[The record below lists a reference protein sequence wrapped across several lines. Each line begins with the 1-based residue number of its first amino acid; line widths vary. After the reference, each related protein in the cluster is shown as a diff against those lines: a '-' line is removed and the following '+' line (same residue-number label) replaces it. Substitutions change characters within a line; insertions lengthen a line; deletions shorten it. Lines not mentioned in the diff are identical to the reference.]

1 MKCAFVCFQSD
12 RLETESLSWD
22 CMHKWARRGIVSFFM
37 HGFFRFFE
45 MFLEKNGPC
54 LTDEDII
61 QRELEAFP
69 GNAQVVISE
78 AGGIAN
84 LLMQS
89 VKFTVVDGYICLLKD
104 AVKGR
109 QKARERRMAMLSG
122 SNFFKR
128 FAGGLPISKTNAL
141 TVDPVTSSG
150 GNAGSARVGPDP
162 GEEKSSSL
170 VVSATAKKSDEL
182 ISRAVSA
189 ATCPIS
195 DSASTDEKISASNE
209 TSAHSSLQKPA
220 VLEAAA
226 ESAAVLNDI
235 KANDKGKDSLFG
247 LCDLNEYKNQLR
259 QKNTSSPVVAKYDI
273 LDSFDPEGDGN
284 LSVIEKFKKQVHEAA
299 SKERNRA
306 RQAQAATSS
315 LVSANGTSDYSAK
328 SLIGDSK
335 FGASGSVFGNL
346 LSTSP
351 NSVGSFLFTG
361 NDVKIENDK
370 KFKKAPGPTGKSL
383 EQPPVVSSM
392 LDIEDDVRNEKVA
405 VSINKTTKSDA
416 SLFSF
421 LGNGENAFKMSNTS
435 LKNSSTIKSTLS
447 ATASNFQFP
456 LSTASYRFTTG
467 AASSTAGQKVNPST
481 TDSLGS
487 RTLHGLHMNSLDYD
501 FGNDNAS
508 MSSTGSKLSGV
519 SHEHELKSGSSVF
532 DVFGSHRRDHD
543 GLWVVDRAVNT
554 DENLFGDYDRL
565 KSEHEDLSRKYKSLA
580 EKQLQIQNRH
590 AEELHIVTDKL
601 NRANDQMEVK
611 RKF

>member
-1 MKCAFVCFQSD
+1 
-12 RLETESLSWD
+12 
-22 CMHKWARRGIVSFFM
+22 
-37 HGFFRFFE
+37 

-54 LTDEDII
+54 LTDEDLI

-69 GNAQVVISE
+69 GSAQLVISE

-84 LLMQS
+84 LLLQS

-122 SNFFKR
+122 SNFFKK

-150 GNAGSARVGPDP
+150 GNAVSARVGPDP
-162 GEEKSSSL
+162 GEEKNSSL
-170 VVSATAKKSDEL
+170 ISTTAKKSDVL

-189 ATCPIS
+189 AMCPTS
-195 DSASTDEKISASNE
+195 DSADEKISASNE
-209 TSAHSSLQKPA
+209 TSVNSSLEKP
-220 VLEAAA
+220 VILEAAA
-226 ESAAVLNDI
+226 ESAVVLNDI

-259 QKNTSSPVVAKYDI
+259 QKNTSSPVIAKYDI
-273 LDSFDPEGDGN
+273 LDSFDSEGDGN

-306 RQAQAATSS
+306 RQAKAAASS
-315 LVSANGTSDYSAK
+315 SVSANGTSDYSAK

-346 LSTSP
+346 LSTSA
-351 NSVGSFLFTG
+351 NSFGSSFLFTG

-370 KFKKAPGPTGKSL
+370 KIKKAPGPTGKSL
-383 EQPPVVSSM
+383 EQPPVVSSL
-392 LDIEDDVRNEKVA
+392 LDIEDDVRDEKVA

-421 LGNGENAFKMSNTS
+421 SGNGENAIKTSNTS

-456 LSTASYRFTTG
+456 LSTTSFRLTTG
-467 AASSTAGQKVNPST
+467 AVSSVAGQKVNPST

-487 RTLHGLHMNSLDYD
+487 HTLHGLHMNSLDYD
-501 FGNDNAS
+501 FGNDNVS
-508 MSSTGSKLSGV
+508 MSSTGSTLSGV
-519 SHEHELKSGSSVF
+519 NHEHELKSGSSVF
-532 DVFGSHRRDHD
+532 DVFGSHHRDHD
-543 GLWVVDRAVNT
+543 GLWVVDKAVNT
-554 DENLFGDYDRL
+554 DENPFAYGDYDRL
-565 KSEHEDLSRKYKSLA
+565 KSERDDLLRKYRLLA

-601 NRANDQMEVK
+601 NRANDQLEVK